1 MTSEDEQSDG
11 GDADEP
17 VENRQFY
24 KRHKIYAVSSIATYL
39 DKFNYDIINFENVE
53 VKEVDVPLEKK

>member
-1 MTSEDEQSDG
+1 MTPEDEQSDG

-17 VENRQFY
+17 VANRQFY
-24 KRHKIYAVSSIATYL
+24 KRHKIYAVSSIATSL
-39 DKFNYDIINFENVE
+39 DKVNYDIINFDNVE